1 LEQKSKRSGTG
12 KILRAQSERTERYA
26 QIKAQQKSLISKV
39 SVLQLEPSDLLKST
53 CLKTNR
59 CSMSTKRKHTE
70 EPAENIT
77 VKKRKIAQCPI
88 HYLHTTTRM
97 CPNKCEAHKNH
108 AGRFDACK
116 NAEIK
121 RTLNSKYPT
130 NNTRRQHFIDRIRK
144 IFTSSTDTQKC
155 YTDVMQMLNDE
166 QEQTNETVP
175 ESGGYDNFLVVQKS
189 ESTNTNANRILL
201 GGEAQ
206 EDVEFDM
213 MWKDGVIKVT
223 RKYKYLKPII
233 NFDLFDTLQEKEPYL
248 LGFRQKMNE
257 SQVESQVYPLITAMN
272 KIEDAMMEND
282 NVKALYD
289 SDRLLLGTL
298 ERYGDEME
306 LTEQTLSRSV
316 DRLSE
321 QLKNICGEIERIQK
335 EGTSYVNTD
344 IALLRKLQIQEQI
357 IRDKIQR
364 YNETL
369 DSIHKLHMQDK
380 IDEKLVNMWVEEEK
394 LKLQQTE
401 LVMKPAF
408 HKERQTLL
416 HPR

>member
-1 LEQKSKRSGTG
+1 
-12 KILRAQSERTERYA
+12 
-26 QIKAQQKSLISKV
+26 
-39 SVLQLEPSDLLKST
+39 
-53 CLKTNR
+53 
-59 CSMSTKRKHTE
+59 MSTKRKHTE

-121 RTLNSKYPT
+121 RTLNNKYPT

-175 ESGGYDNFLVVQKS
+175 ESGGYDNKVVVQKS

-257 SQVESQVYPLITAMN
+257 SQVESQVYPMITAMN

-306 LTEQTLSRSV
+306 LTEQNLSRSV

>member
-1 LEQKSKRSGTG
+1 
-12 KILRAQSERTERYA
+12 
-26 QIKAQQKSLISKV
+26 
-39 SVLQLEPSDLLKST
+39 
-53 CLKTNR
+53 
-59 CSMSTKRKHTE
+59 
-70 EPAENIT
+70 
-77 VKKRKIAQCPI
+77 
-88 HYLHTTTRM
+88 
-97 CPNKCEAHKNH
+97 
-108 AGRFDACK
+108 
-116 NAEIK
+116 
-121 RTLNSKYPT
+121 
-130 NNTRRQHFIDRIRK
+130 
-144 IFTSSTDTQKC
+144 
-155 YTDVMQMLNDE
+155 
-166 QEQTNETVP
+166 
-175 ESGGYDNFLVVQKS
+175 
-189 ESTNTNANRILL
+189 
-201 GGEAQ
+201 
-206 EDVEFDM
+206 M

-306 LTEQTLSRSV
+306 LTEQNLSRSV